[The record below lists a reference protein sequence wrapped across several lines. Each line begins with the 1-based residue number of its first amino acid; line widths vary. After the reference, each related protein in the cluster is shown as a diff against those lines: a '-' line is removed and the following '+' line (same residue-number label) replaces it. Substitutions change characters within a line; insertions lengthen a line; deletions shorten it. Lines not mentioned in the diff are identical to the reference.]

1 MPHFLCPHITVS
13 GAAGAGV
20 RETAGCHDELCAVVL
35 YRLNCEFFPCGSG
48 FSAHGGTVCVDAY
61 LLTGGLDAV
70 EAEPAGRYVNGFDLT
85 VRDHFHAG
93 KRAGSQEGIHHVSC
107 HM

>member
-1 MPHFLCPHITVS
+1 MAKFLGPHIAVS
-13 GAAGAGV
+13 GTAGAGV
-20 RETAGCHDELCAVVL
+20 REAAGCHDELCAVVL

-48 FSAHGGTVCVDAY
+48 FSTHRGAVSVDAY

-70 EAEPAGRYVNGFDLT
+70 EAEPAGSNVNGFHLT
-85 VRDHFHAG
+85 VRNHFHAG
-93 KRAGSQEGIHHVSC
+93 KRAGSQEGIYHVSC